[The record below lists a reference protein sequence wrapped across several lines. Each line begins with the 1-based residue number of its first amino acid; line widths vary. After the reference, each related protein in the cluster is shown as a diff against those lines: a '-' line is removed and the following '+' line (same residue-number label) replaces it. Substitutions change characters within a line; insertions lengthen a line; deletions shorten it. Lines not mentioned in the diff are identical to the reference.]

1 MGFGILHTHKNV
13 RLFTQDEIQAMSKRA
28 INKHFRT
35 TDDSKLWPICG
46 KFNATERTIRRVR
59 RFQVQ
64 TGTLTEGLEYW
75 LALESELSNIVNGAI

>member
-28 INKHFRT
+28 INKYHRSI
-35 TDDSKLWPICG
+35 DESNLWPICG
-46 KFNATERTIRRVR
+46 KFNATKRAIRRVG
-59 RFQVQ
+59 RFQAQ
-64 TGTLTEGLEYW
+64 TGTPIEGLEYW

>member
-1 MGFGILHTHKNV
+1 MLYTHKDA
-13 RLFTQDEIQAMSKRA
+13 RTFTQEEVHAMSKRA

-46 KFNATERTIRRVR
+46 KFNATERAIRRVR
-59 RFQVQ
+59 RFQAQ
-64 TGTLTEGLEYW
+64 TGTPIEGLEYW